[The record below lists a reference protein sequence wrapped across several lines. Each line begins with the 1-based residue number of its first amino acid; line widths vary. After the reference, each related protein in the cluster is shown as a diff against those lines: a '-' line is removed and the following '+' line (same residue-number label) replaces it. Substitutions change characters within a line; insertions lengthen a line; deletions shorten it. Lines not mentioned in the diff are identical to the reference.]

1 VNPVIQLLAVLV
13 QLYSYV
19 LLARALMSWIPNL
32 DPSHP
37 VVQVLYQ
44 ITEPLLEP
52 IRRIIPPLGGMIDIS
67 IIVLFIALSFLEQ
80 ILSQM
85 ARS

>member
-1 VNPVIQLLAVLV
+1 MNPVFQLLAVLV

-37 VVQVLYQ
+37 VVQALYQ

-80 ILSQM
+80 ILTQM

>member
-1 VNPVIQLLAVLV
+1 MNPVIQLLAVLV